1 VQEVRT
7 KWPVVG
13 RFIMKENALYENVA
27 EQRRHQV
34 AIENVAQ
41 DLRRSIESVNTV
53 YEIVLA
59 RYKKKARIKDFLSP
73 LVTKRV
79 KELLRDNTLP
89 SDIEGRR
96 SHFHEL

>member
-1 VQEVRT
+1 
-7 KWPVVG
+7 
-13 RFIMKENALYENVA
+13 MKENALYENVA
-27 EQRRHQV
+27 EQRRHQA

-96 SHFHEL
+96 SRFHEL

>member
-1 VQEVRT
+1 
-7 KWPVVG
+7 
-13 RFIMKENALYENVA
+13 MKENALYENVA

-41 DLRRSIESVNTV
+41 DLRRTIESVNTV

-96 SHFHEL
+96 SRSHEL

>member
-1 VQEVRT
+1 
-7 KWPVVG
+7 
-13 RFIMKENALYENVA
+13 MKENVLYENVA
-27 EQRRHQV
+27 EQRRHQA

-41 DLRRSIESVNTV
+41 DLRRSVESVYTV

-59 RYKKKARIKDFLSP
+59 RYKKKARIKDFLLP

-96 SHFHEL
+96 SHFQEL

>member
-1 VQEVRT
+1 MAVER
-7 KWPVVG
+7 
-13 RFIMKENALYENVA
+13 RFIMKENVLYENVA
-27 EQRRHQV
+27 EQRRHEA

-53 YEIVLA
+53 YELVLA

-89 SDIEGRR
+89 SAIEGRR
-96 SHFHEL
+96 SRSQDL

>member
-1 VQEVRT
+1 
-7 KWPVVG
+7 
-13 RFIMKENALYENVA
+13 MKENVLYENVA
-27 EQRRHQV
+27 EQRSHQV

-41 DLRRSIESVNTV
+41 DLHRSIEIVNTV

-89 SDIEGRR
+89 SAIEGRR
-96 SHFHEL
+96 SHCQEL

>member
-1 VQEVRT
+1 
-7 KWPVVG
+7 
-13 RFIMKENALYENVA
+13 MKENALYENVA
-27 EQRRHQV
+27 EQRRHQA

-96 SHFHEL
+96 SRFQDL

>member
-1 VQEVRT
+1 
-7 KWPVVG
+7 
-13 RFIMKENALYENVA
+13 MKENALYENVA